1 MEEQI
6 QRGGAWLRESQTV
19 RLVVVGVLVLVLL
32 IPVEMISGLVSE
44 RQQRR
49 AEAVAEVTS
58 SWGSAQ
64 AIQGPALAVPYT
76 QRWTERTAEGQTV
89 TRTAE
94 RTAVFL
100 PERLEVRGRIETETL
115 NRGIF
120 SIPVY
125 RLRAVVEGEFRR
137 PRFSE
142 LGADV
147 AAVDWDRARLAVGI
161 SDARAI
167 QEETAVTWNGG
178 RVAFLPGTSG
188 LDDLGGGIHALVPV
202 PEGEGEG
209 QEEAEDRFAFSFP
222 LALNGSGGV
231 QVAPFGQNTVVELE
245 SDFPSPSFQGT
256 WLPTER
262 SVSDDGF
269 RARWAVPFLGR
280 NYPQAW
286 TSGRDMREDI
296 EASRFGVELV
306 SPVDHYRMA
315 ERSVKYAAL
324 FILLTFAAVWLMEVL
339 AGVRVHPI
347 QYLMLGAALC
357 VFYLL
362 ELSLSEHLGFP
373 AAYALA
379 SVAIIGMVASYS
391 RVVLHRARRAA
402 VVGGGVALLYGYL
415 YTLLMNEDYALLI
428 GSIGLFLLLGAVMF
442 ATRRVDWFAVGGGK
456 DRGPTGSPVEGT
468 APSASG

>member
-1 MEEQI
+1 RMQDQI
-6 QRGGAWLRESQTV
+6 QRGAATLRASQTL
-19 RLVVVGVLVLVLL
+19 RLVVVVVLVLVLL
-32 IPVEMISGLVSE
+32 IPVAMIGGLVQE
-44 RQQRR
+44 RQERR
-49 AEAVAEVTS
+49 ATAVAEVSS
-58 SWGSAQ
+58 SWGNAQ
-64 AIQGPALAVPYT
+64 AITGPALVVPYT
-76 QRWTERTAEGQTV
+76 HRWTERTTGGQGEGQAV

-100 PERLEVRGRIETETL
+100 PERLEVRGRIESETL

-125 RLRAVVEGEFRR
+125 RLRATIEGEFAR
-137 PRFSE
+137 PRFTELGE

-147 AAVDWDRARLAVGI
+147 AAVSWDRARLAVGI

-178 RVAFLPGTSG
+178 RVAFLPGTAG
-188 LDDLGGGIHALVPV
+188 LEDLGGGIQAAVPV
-202 PEGEGEG
+202 GEGEDDDD
-209 QEEAEDRFAFSFP
+209 ERFAFSFP
-222 LALNGSGGV
+222 LALNGSGSL

-262 SVSDDGF
+262 TVSDDGF
-269 RARWAVPFLGR
+269 RARWSIPFLGR

-286 TSGRDMREDI
+286 TAGTAGRDMVRAI

-306 SPVDHYRMA
+306 SGVDHYRMA
-315 ERSVKYAAL
+315 ERSVKYAAM
-324 FILLTFAAVWLMEVL
+324 FILLTFAAVWLVEVL

-347 QYLMLGAALC
+347 QYLLLGAALC

-373 AAYALA
+373 VAYALA
-379 SVAIIGMVASYS
+379 SVAIVGMVASYS
-391 RVVLHRARRAA
+391 RVVLRRTGRAA

-428 GSIGLFLLLGAVMF
+428 GSVGLFLILGAVMF
-442 ATRRVDWFAVGGGK
+442 ATRRVDWFAVGAERAAG
-456 DRGPTGSPVEGT
+456 
-468 APSASG
+468 